1 LEPCKNGPGIT
12 KNKLMISIFK
22 TNVAS
27 HQDLNRLKPYL
38 NSLVEDLKWTIDL
51 FDSDRILR
59 VISKVNKNDEIISVV
74 NQLGYDCENLE
85 TFYSE
90 P

>member
-1 LEPCKNGPGIT
+1 
-12 KNKLMISIFK
+12 MISIFK
-22 TNVAS
+22 TSVAS
-27 HQDLNRLKPYL
+27 KDDLNKLRPYL
-38 NSLVEDLKWTIDL
+38 NALMEDLRWTIDL

-59 VISKVNKNDEIISVV
+59 VKSSVNKNEEIISVV
-74 NQLGYDCENLE
+74 NALGFDCVNLE

>member
-1 LEPCKNGPGIT
+1 
-12 KNKLMISIFK
+12 MISIFK
-22 TNVAS
+22 TSVAS
-27 HQDLNRLKPYL
+27 NHDLNRLKPYL

-59 VISKVNKNDEIISVV
+59 VISSVNKNEEIISVV
-74 NQLGYDCENLE
+74 NELGYDCENLE

>member
-1 LEPCKNGPGIT
+1 
-12 KNKLMISIFK
+12 MISIFK

-27 HQDLNRLKPYL
+27 SQDLNKLSPYL
-38 NSLVEDLKWTIDL
+38 NSLMEDLKWTIDL

-59 VISKVNKNDEIISVV
+59 VISSVNKNEEIIFVV

>member
-1 LEPCKNGPGIT
+1 
-12 KNKLMISIFK
+12 LM
-22 TNVAS
+22 
-27 HQDLNRLKPYL
+27 
-38 NSLVEDLKWTIDL
+38 EDLKWTIDL

-59 VISKVNKNDEIISVV
+59 VISSVNKNEEIISVV
-74 NQLGYDCENLE
+74 NKLGYDCENLE

>member
-1 LEPCKNGPGIT
+1 
-12 KNKLMISIFK
+12 MISIFK
-22 TNVAS
+22 TSVAS
-27 HQDLNRLKPYL
+27 NQDLNKLTPYL
-38 NSLVEDLKWTIDL
+38 NSLMEDLKWTIDL

-59 VISKVNKNDEIISVV
+59 VISSVNKNEEIISVV
-74 NQLGYDCENLE
+74 NKLGYDCENLE

>member
-1 LEPCKNGPGIT
+1 
-12 KNKLMISIFK
+12 MISIFK
-22 TNVAS
+22 TSVAS
-27 HQDLNRLKPYL
+27 SQDLNKLTPYL
-38 NSLVEDLKWTIDL
+38 NSLMDDVNWTIDL

-59 VISKVNKNDEIISVV
+59 VISNVNKNEEIISVV
-74 NQLGYDCENLE
+74 NRLGYDCENLE

>member
-1 LEPCKNGPGIT
+1 
-12 KNKLMISIFK
+12 MISIFK
-22 TNVAS
+22 TSVAS
-27 HQDLNRLKPYL
+27 SQDLNKLTPYL
-38 NSLVEDLKWTIDL
+38 NSLMDDVKWTIDL

-59 VISKVNKNDEIISVV
+59 VISNVNKNEEIISAV
-74 NQLGYDCENLE
+74 NRLGYDCENLE

>member
-1 LEPCKNGPGIT
+1 
-12 KNKLMISIFK
+12 MISIFK
-22 TNVAS
+22 TNVS
-27 HQDLNRLKPYL
+27 TNHDLKKLKPYL
-38 NSLVEDLKWTIDL
+38 NSLMEDLKWTIDL

-59 VISKVNKNDEIISVV
+59 VDSSMNKNREITSVV
-74 NQLGYDCENLE
+74 NSLGFVCINLA

>member
-1 LEPCKNGPGIT
+1 
-12 KNKLMISIFK
+12 MISIFR
-22 TNVAS
+22 TSVAS
-27 HQDLNRLKPYL
+27 SDDLNKLTPYL
-38 NSLVEDLKWTIDL
+38 NALMEDLRWTIDL

-59 VISKVNKNDEIISVV
+59 VKSSVNKNNEIISVV
-74 NQLGYDCENLE
+74 NGLGFDCENME

>member
-1 LEPCKNGPGIT
+1 
-12 KNKLMISIFK
+12 MISIFK

-27 HQDLNRLKPYL
+27 NEDLNKLKPFL
-38 NSLVEDLKWTIDL
+38 NALKKDLKWTIDL

-59 VISKVNKNDEIISVV
+59 VKSSVNKNDEIISVV
-74 NQLGYDCENLE
+74 NGLGFDCENLA
-85 TFYSE
+85 TFYAA

>member
-1 LEPCKNGPGIT
+1 
-12 KNKLMISIFK
+12 MISIFK
-22 TNVAS
+22 TSVAS
-27 HQDLNRLKPYL
+27 SQDLNKLTPYL
-38 NSLVEDLKWTIDL
+38 NSLMDDVKWTIDL

-59 VISKVNKNDEIISVV
+59 VISNVNKNEEIISVV
-74 NQLGYDCENLE
+74 NRLGYDCENLE

>member
-1 LEPCKNGPGIT
+1 
-12 KNKLMISIFK
+12 MISIFK
-22 TNVAS
+22 TSVAS
-27 HQDLNRLKPYL
+27 SDDLNKLRPYL
-38 NSLVEDLKWTIDL
+38 NSLMEDLRWTIDL

-59 VISKVNKNDEIISVV
+59 VKSSVNKNAEIIAVV
-74 NQLGYDCENLE
+74 NELGFECENLE

>member
-1 LEPCKNGPGIT
+1 
-12 KNKLMISIFK
+12 MISIFK
-22 TNVAS
+22 TSVAS
-27 HQDLNRLKPYL
+27 NQDLNRLKPYL

-59 VISKVNKNDEIISVV
+59 VISSVNKNEEIISVV
-74 NQLGYDCENLE
+74 NELGYDCENLE

>member
-1 LEPCKNGPGIT
+1 
-12 KNKLMISIFK
+12 MISIFK
-22 TNVAS
+22 TSVAS
-27 HQDLNRLKPYL
+27 ADDLNKLRPYL
-38 NSLVEDLKWTIDL
+38 NALMEDLRWTIDL

-59 VISKVNKNDEIISVV
+59 VKSSVNKNDEIISVV
-74 NQLGYDCENLE
+74 NRLGFECENLE